1 MLYTKIDFF
10 KIPIMIEDTG
20 IGIDS
25 KDKERIFEPFISLD
39 ESKNRE
45 KNGFGLGLSI
55 ARNLAQ
61 NNGYR
66 LLLDEHYKC
75 GCRFILKKI

>member
-1 MLYTKIDFF
+1 MLRSVLFCVSPKMWSF
-10 KIPIMIEDTG
+10 
-20 IGIDS
+20 
-25 KDKERIFEPFISLD
+25 RFEPFISLD

-66 LLLDEHYKC
+66 LLLDEHYKR